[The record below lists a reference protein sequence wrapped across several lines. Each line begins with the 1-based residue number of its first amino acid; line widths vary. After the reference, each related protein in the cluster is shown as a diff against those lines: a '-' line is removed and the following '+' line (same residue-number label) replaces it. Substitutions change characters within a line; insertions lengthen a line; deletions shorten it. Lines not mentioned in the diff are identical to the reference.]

1 MSEAPVTEANVEET
15 VEAKPPWERD
25 GETFDPERAWKL
37 VQNLKAELA
46 AVKAKQ
52 AEVPEPTA
60 AEEPAPE
67 PEAKPSEAET
77 SSEAQDDSAAQIA
90 SLQAELAAVKAKQA
104 EVPEPTAAEEP
115 APEPEAK
122 PSEAETSS
130 EAQDD
135 SAAQIASLQAELA
148 AVKALAAVGLS
159 QDFAPFVPGA
169 TSEEIEANLA
179 TLQKLISDAA
189 NEKTEAVLAAAPKS
203 RGMAPNPAQHAA
215 PARDAYEEAAEI
227 IFG

>member
-1 MSEAPVTEANVEET
+1 MSEALTAEAKVEET
-15 VEAKPPWERD
+15 TETTPPWERD

-37 VQNLKAELA
+37 VQNLKAELV

-52 AEVPEPTA
+52 AEAPEPTA

-67 PEAKPSEAET
+67 PEDKPTEAET
-77 SSEAQDDSAAQIA
+77 SESQDDSAAQIA
-90 SLQAELAAVKAKQA
+90 SLQAELAR
-104 EVPEPTAAEEP
+104 
-115 APEPEAK
+115 
-122 PSEAETSS
+122 
-130 EAQDD
+130 
-135 SAAQIASLQAELA
+135 
-148 AVKALAAVGLS
+148 VKALAAVGLS

-189 NEKTEAVLAAAPKS
+189 NEKTEAVLSAAPKS

>member
-1 MSEAPVTEANVEET
+1 MSKAPVTKAKVEET
-15 VEAKPPWERD
+15 TETTPPWERD

-52 AEVPEPTA
+52 AEAPEPA

-67 PEAKPSEAET
+67 PEAKPTEAEA
-77 SSEAQDDSAAQIA
+77 SEPQDDSAAQIA
-90 SLQAELAAVKAKQA
+90 SLQAELAR
-104 EVPEPTAAEEP
+104 
-115 APEPEAK
+115 
-122 PSEAETSS
+122 
-130 EAQDD
+130 
-135 SAAQIASLQAELA
+135 
-148 AVKALAAVGLS
+148 VKALAAVGLS
-159 QDFAPFVPGA
+159 QDFAPFVPGE

>member
-1 MSEAPVTEANVEET
+1 MSKAPVTEAKVEET
-15 VEAKPPWERD
+15 TETMPPWERD

-52 AEVPEPTA
+52 AEAPEPTA

-67 PEAKPSEAET
+67 PEAEPTEAET
-77 SSEAQDDSAAQIA
+77 PEPQDDSAAQIA
-90 SLQAELAAVKAKQA
+90 SLQAELAR
-104 EVPEPTAAEEP
+104 
-115 APEPEAK
+115 
-122 PSEAETSS
+122 
-130 EAQDD
+130 
-135 SAAQIASLQAELA
+135 
-148 AVKALAAVGLS
+148 VKALAAVGLS

-169 TSEEIEANLA
+169 TSEEIETNLA
-179 TLQKLISDAA
+179 TLQKLISEAA

>member
-1 MSEAPVTEANVEET
+1 MSEAPVTEVKVEEHA
-15 VEAKPPWERD
+15 EATPPWERD

-52 AEVPEPTA
+52 AEAPEPTA
-60 AEEPAPE
+60 AEEPAQE
-67 PEAKPSEAET
+67 PEAEPTEAET
-77 SSEAQDDSAAQIA
+77 PEPQDDSAAQIA
-90 SLQAELAAVKAKQA
+90 SLQAELAR
-104 EVPEPTAAEEP
+104 
-115 APEPEAK
+115 
-122 PSEAETSS
+122 
-130 EAQDD
+130 
-135 SAAQIASLQAELA
+135 
-148 AVKALAAVGLS
+148 VKALAAVGLS

-169 TSEEIEANLA
+169 TSEEIETNLA

-215 PARDAYEEAAEI
+215 PTRDAYEEAAAV

>member
-1 MSEAPVTEANVEET
+1 MSEAPVAEAKVEET

-52 AEVPEPTA
+52 AEAPEPA

-67 PEAKPSEAET
+67 PEDKPTEAET
-77 SSEAQDDSAAQIA
+77 PEPQDDSAAQIA
-90 SLQAELAAVKAKQA
+90 SLQAELAR
-104 EVPEPTAAEEP
+104 
-115 APEPEAK
+115 
-122 PSEAETSS
+122 
-130 EAQDD
+130 
-135 SAAQIASLQAELA
+135 
-148 AVKALAAVGLS
+148 VKALAAVGLP

-169 TSEEIEANLA
+169 TSEEIETNLA

>member
-1 MSEAPVTEANVEET
+1 MSEAPVTEAKVEET
-15 VEAKPPWERD
+15 TETTPPWERD

-46 AVKAKQ
+46 TVKAKQ
-52 AEVPEPTA
+52 AEASAPA

-67 PEAKPSEAET
+67 PEAEPTEAET
-77 SSEAQDDSAAQIA
+77 SSAAQDDSAVQIA
-90 SLQAELAAVKAKQA
+90 SLQAELAR
-104 EVPEPTAAEEP
+104 
-115 APEPEAK
+115 
-122 PSEAETSS
+122 
-130 EAQDD
+130 
-135 SAAQIASLQAELA
+135 
-148 AVKALAAVGLS
+148 VKALAAVGLS

>member
-1 MSEAPVTEANVEET
+1 MSEAPVTEVKVEEHT
-15 VEAKPPWERD
+15 EATPPWERD

-52 AEVPEPTA
+52 AEAPEPAT

-67 PEAKPSEAET
+67 PEAEPA
-77 SSEAQDDSAAQIA
+77 APQDDSVAQIA
-90 SLQAELAAVKAKQA
+90 SLQAELAR
-104 EVPEPTAAEEP
+104 
-115 APEPEAK
+115 
-122 PSEAETSS
+122 
-130 EAQDD
+130 
-135 SAAQIASLQAELA
+135 
-148 AVKALAAVGLS
+148 VKALAAVGLS
-159 QDFAPFVPGA
+159 QDFAPFVPGE
-169 TSEEIEANLA
+169 TSEEIEKNLA

-215 PARDAYEEAAEI
+215 PARDAYEEAAKI

>member
-1 MSEAPVTEANVEET
+1 MSEAPVTEAKVEEHT
-15 VEAKPPWERD
+15 ETTPPWERD

-52 AEVPEPTA
+52 TGAPEPTA

-67 PEAKPSEAET
+67 PEAEPA
-77 SSEAQDDSAAQIA
+77 APQDDSAAQIA
-90 SLQAELAAVKAKQA
+90 SLQAELAR
-104 EVPEPTAAEEP
+104 
-115 APEPEAK
+115 
-122 PSEAETSS
+122 
-130 EAQDD
+130 
-135 SAAQIASLQAELA
+135 
-148 AVKALAAVGLS
+148 VKALAAVGLS

-215 PARDAYEEAAEI
+215 PARDAYEEAADI

>member
-1 MSEAPVTEANVEET
+1 MSEAPVTEVKVEEHT
-15 VEAKPPWERD
+15 EATPPWERD
-25 GETFDPERAWKL
+25 GEAFDPERAWKL

-46 AVKAKQ
+46 TVKAKQ
-52 AEVPEPTA
+52 AEAPEPAT

-67 PEAKPSEAET
+67 PEAEPAEAET
-77 SSEAQDDSAAQIA
+77 AAPQDDSAAQIA
-90 SLQAELAAVKAKQA
+90 SLQAELAR
-104 EVPEPTAAEEP
+104 
-115 APEPEAK
+115 
-122 PSEAETSS
+122 
-130 EAQDD
+130 
-135 SAAQIASLQAELA
+135 
-148 AVKALAAVGLS
+148 VKALAAVGLS

>member
-1 MSEAPVTEANVEET
+1 MSGAPVTEVKVEEHT
-15 VEAKPPWERD
+15 EATPPWERD

-46 AVKAKQ
+46 SVKAKQ
-52 AEVPEPTA
+52 AEAPEPA

-67 PEAKPSEAET
+67 PEAEPTEAET
-77 SSEAQDDSAAQIA
+77 SSAAQDDSAVQIA
-90 SLQAELAAVKAKQA
+90 SLQAELAR
-104 EVPEPTAAEEP
+104 
-115 APEPEAK
+115 
-122 PSEAETSS
+122 
-130 EAQDD
+130 
-135 SAAQIASLQAELA
+135 
-148 AVKALAAVGLS
+148 VKALAAVGLS

>member
-1 MSEAPVTEANVEET
+1 MSEVPATEAKVEET
-15 VEAKPPWERD
+15 TETTPPWERD

-52 AEVPEPTA
+52 AEAPEPA
-60 AEEPAPE
+60 AEEPEQESATE
-67 PEAKPSEAET
+67 PAEAET
-77 SSEAQDDSAAQIA
+77 SESQDDSAAQIA
-90 SLQAELAAVKAKQA
+90 SLQAELAR
-104 EVPEPTAAEEP
+104 
-115 APEPEAK
+115 
-122 PSEAETSS
+122 
-130 EAQDD
+130 
-135 SAAQIASLQAELA
+135 
-148 AVKALAAVGLS
+148 VKALAAVGLS

>member
-1 MSEAPVTEANVEET
+1 MSEAPVTEAKVEET
-15 VEAKPPWERD
+15 TETMPPWERD

-52 AEVPEPTA
+52 AEAPEPTA

-67 PEAKPSEAET
+67 PEAEPTEAET
-77 SSEAQDDSAAQIA
+77 PEPQEDSAAQIA
-90 SLQAELAAVKAKQA
+90 SLQAELAR
-104 EVPEPTAAEEP
+104 
-115 APEPEAK
+115 
-122 PSEAETSS
+122 
-130 EAQDD
+130 
-135 SAAQIASLQAELA
+135 
-148 AVKALAAVGLS
+148 VKALASVGLS

-169 TSEEIEANLA
+169 TSEEIETNLA
-179 TLQKLISDAA
+179 TLQRLISDAA

-215 PARDAYEEAAEI
+215 PERDAYEEAAEI

>member
-1 MSEAPVTEANVEET
+1 MSEAHVTEANVEET

-67 PEAKPSEAET
+67 PEAKPTEAET

-90 SLQAELAAVKAKQA
+90 SLQAELAR
-104 EVPEPTAAEEP
+104 
-115 APEPEAK
+115 
-122 PSEAETSS
+122 
-130 EAQDD
+130 
-135 SAAQIASLQAELA
+135 
-148 AVKALAAVGLS
+148 VKALAAVGLS
-159 QDFAPFVPGA
+159 QDFAPFVPGEN
-169 TSEEIEANLA
+169 SEEIEANLA
-179 TLQKLISDAA
+179 TLQQLISDAA
-189 NEKTEAVLAAAPKS
+189 NEKTEVVLKAAPKS
-203 RGMAPNPAQHAA
+203 RGMSPNPAQHAA

>member
-1 MSEAPVTEANVEET
+1 MSEAFTAETKVEET
-15 VEAKPPWERD
+15 TETTPPWERD

-52 AEVPEPTA
+52 AEAHEPTA

-67 PEAKPSEAET
+67 PEEKPAEAEAP
-77 SSEAQDDSAAQIA
+77 EPQDDSAAQIA
-90 SLQAELAAVKAKQA
+90 SLQAELAR
-104 EVPEPTAAEEP
+104 
-115 APEPEAK
+115 
-122 PSEAETSS
+122 
-130 EAQDD
+130 
-135 SAAQIASLQAELA
+135 
-148 AVKALAAVGLS
+148 VKALASVGLS
-159 QDFAPFVPGA
+159 QEFAPFVPGA

-189 NEKTEAVLAAAPKS
+189 NEKTEAVLKADSKS

-215 PARDAYEEAAEI
+215 PARDAYEEVAEI

>member
-1 MSEAPVTEANVEET
+1 MSEAPVTEVKVEEHT
-15 VEAKPPWERD
+15 EATPPWERD
-25 GETFDPERAWKL
+25 GEAFDPERAWKL

-46 AVKAKQ
+46 TVKAKQ
-52 AEVPEPTA
+52 AEAPEPAA

-67 PEAKPSEAET
+67 PEAEPSET
-77 SSEAQDDSAAQIA
+77 EAPAPQDDSAAQIA
-90 SLQAELAAVKAKQA
+90 SLQAELAR
-104 EVPEPTAAEEP
+104 
-115 APEPEAK
+115 
-122 PSEAETSS
+122 
-130 EAQDD
+130 
-135 SAAQIASLQAELA
+135 
-148 AVKALAAVGLS
+148 VKALAAVGLS

-169 TSEEIEANLA
+169 TSEEIEKNLA

-189 NEKTEAVLAAAPKS
+189 NEKTEAVLTAAPKS

>member
-46 AVKAKQ
+46 TVKAKQ
-52 AEVPEPTA
+52 AEAPEPT

-67 PEAKPSEAET
+67 PEAKPTEAET
-77 SSEAQDDSAAQIA
+77 PKPQEDSAAQIA
-90 SLQAELAAVKAKQA
+90 SLQAELAR
-104 EVPEPTAAEEP
+104 
-115 APEPEAK
+115 
-122 PSEAETSS
+122 
-130 EAQDD
+130 
-135 SAAQIASLQAELA
+135 
-148 AVKALAAVGLS
+148 VKALAAVGLS

-169 TSEEIEANLA
+169 TSEEIETNLA

-203 RGMAPNPAQHAA
+203 RGMAPNPAQHAT